1 MEKIIL
7 ARVTA
12 DVAEA
17 DFGESCLTLQEAAQ
31 LAYCCGI
38 LLRAHEKLLP
48 GLHSAELIA
57 AGKKF
62 SEILWRLGI
71 DHRDRDGE
79 PRT

>member
-7 ARVTA
+7 ARVDA
-12 DVAEA
+12 GFAEA
-17 DFGESCLTLQEAAQ
+17 DFGESLTLQEAAQ
-31 LAYCCGI
+31 LAYCCGT
-38 LLRAHEKLLP
+38 LLRAYEKLLP

-71 DHRDRDGE
+71 DHRGE